1 LANFTAS
8 EIYNL
13 VVILMAIVQDEKYE
27 YSYKELIIKYDS
39 DGFYVEEDFRKLRVD
54 PEYKCLR

>member
-1 LANFTAS
+1 
-8 EIYNL
+8 
-13 VVILMAIVQDEKYE
+13 MAIVQDEKYE